1 LRVGSRKAEGQPD
14 LEVEVPSPGAV
25 VSAGESFERLYR
37 RDLMNVVALAFVLSG
52 RATAARDLAE
62 DGFALAARRWQQRPG
77 QIRPESLV
85 RRLVGQ
91 AAFSQPRVLA
101 ASVRG
106 RVRSL
111 AGRNASIDVPLPGG
125 AELWHDVR
133 RLGGR
138 QAMAVALYLLEDQPV
153 DGIAEVL
160 GCGPDVARA
169 DVRSGLDALAERAG
183 RDLPGLL
190 SAGSSLIRAPADRPG
205 QDPDAPPPPRHRTT
219 TAARCAQVGAICLV
233 ATLAILA
240 GVTDS
245 GSRRHHAAVPPTVTA
260 ADTEVAT
267 TRFVDSLAGGRF
279 AAAHRQL
286 SAPLAAV
293 VDVRALEVQ
302 WEHVVR
308 AFGLFRS
315 AGPAQ
320 VAAVGN
326 SPSLSVFSVLSL
338 ARGQVFL
345 SIEFATDGLIQT
357 FGFQS
362 HPGPDRPRPAT
373 DSLLAEAT
381 TTVGTLAAGDF
392 ASVAGGEDPL
402 ARASTTP
409 ALLERQWRQLERAYG
424 AFEGAGNPAISE
436 ADVFSVNL
444 PVVWARAHTNIIV
457 SFDSVGELDH
467 IVFLRPD
474 APPGALLGQI
484 VGRDPMAQAMAARAA
499 ADLNGG
505 RFAEMA
511 SEFDSL
517 GAPGATAD
525 RLRQDWTTVTAR
537 LGPLRHIDRPALLGS
552 DQAAVAY
559 EIGLRFEHG
568 SAHAQISVDDQ
579 HHYQDVILEPGPPTR
594 ELGL

>member
-1 LRVGSRKAEGQPD
+1 
-14 LEVEVPSPGAV
+14 
-25 VSAGESFERLYR
+25 
-37 RDLMNVVALAFVLSG
+37 M
-52 RATAARDLAE
+52 
-62 DGFALAARRWQQRPG
+62 
-77 QIRPESLV
+77 
-85 RRLVGQ
+85 
-91 AAFSQPRVLA
+91 
-101 ASVRG
+101 
-106 RVRSL
+106 
-111 AGRNASIDVPLPGG
+111 
-125 AELWHDVR
+125 
-133 RLGGR
+133 
-138 QAMAVALYLLEDQPV
+138 
-153 DGIAEVL
+153 
-160 GCGPDVARA
+160 
-169 DVRSGLDALAERAG
+169 
-183 RDLPGLL
+183 
-190 SAGSSLIRAPADRPG
+190 
-205 QDPDAPPPPRHRTT
+205 
-219 TAARCAQVGAICLV
+219 
-233 ATLAILA
+233 
-240 GVTDS
+240 
-245 GSRRHHAAVPPTVTA
+245 TA

-267 TRFVDSLAGGRF
+267 TRFVESLARGRF
-279 AAAHRQL
+279 AAAHLQL

-293 VDVRALEVQ
+293 VDARALEVQ
-302 WEHVVR
+302 WEHVLR
-308 AFGLFRS
+308 AFGVFRS

-345 SIEFATDGLIQT
+345 SMEFATDGLIQT

-373 DSLLAEAT
+373 DSLLAEAI
-381 TTVGTLAAGDF
+381 TTVRILAAGDF

-424 AFEGAGNPAISE
+424 AFEGAGSPAISE

-444 PVVWARAHTNIIV
+444 PVIWARAHTNIIV
-457 SFDSVGELDH
+457 SFDSAGELDH
-467 IVFLRPD
+467 IVFLRRD
-474 APPGALLGQI
+474 ASPAALLGQI

-499 ADLNGG
+499 ADLSAG
-505 RFAEMA
+505 RFAELA
-511 SEFDSL
+511 SQFDSL

-525 RLRQDWTTVTAR
+525 RLHQDWTTVTAR

-568 SAHAQISVDDQ
+568 SAHAQVSVDDQ